1 MAEKNQPEWNPNIF
15 IPGICGIY
23 FFISS
28 REAMKKR
35 CQALGIIYMSKH
47 VRSRVSRSMR
57 IKAIYPGL
65 EALCALWS
73 SLPRSLYL
81 ITLTL
86 SWLCSTW
93 ARHRS
98 FPSPSL
104 PPPPPP
110 FPGPSLKAGW
120 KGAGGGGLQLRPAR

>member
-1 MAEKNQPEWNPNIF
+1 MAKRNQTEWNPNIF

-23 FFISS
+23 FSISS
-28 REAMKKR
+28 SEAVKKR

-93 ARHRS
+93 ARNG
-98 FPSPSL
+98 SL
-104 PPPPPP
+104 PFRRLPL
-110 FPGPSLKAGW
+110 PS
-120 KGAGGGGLQLRPAR
+120 RVPH